1 MVKGIE
7 AYGIPVVH
15 VCTVVP
21 ISRTIG
27 ANRIV
32 PAIGIPYPLGDPTEG
47 EAESYKIR
55 DALVEKAGFPIVQ
68 MCNLVPVAKT
78 VGSNRIVPTISI
90 PYPLGDPDTPKE
102 EQWKLRYHRTKVAL
116 EALAT
121 DIKEQTVFKV

>member
-21 ISRTIG
+21 ISKTIG

-47 EAESYKIR
+47 EEESRKIR
-55 DALVEKAGFPIVQ
+55 DEIVEK
-68 MCNLVPVAKT
+68 
-78 VGSNRIVPTISI
+78 S
-90 PYPLGDPDTPKE
+90 
-102 EQWKLRYHRTKVAL
+102 L
-116 EALAT
+116 EALET
-121 DIKEQTVFKV
+121 PVTEQTVFE

>member
-21 ISRTIG
+21 ISKTIG

-47 EAESYKIR
+47 EEESKKIR
-55 DALVEKAGFPIVQ
+55 DSLVERALQ
-68 MCNLVPVAKT
+68 
-78 VGSNRIVPTISI
+78 
-90 PYPLGDPDTPKE
+90 
-102 EQWKLRYHRTKVAL
+102 AL
-116 EALAT
+116 ET
-121 DIKEQTVFKV
+121 PITEQTVFE